1 LSTFLDFLISIRLI
15 TFVDNGKVSYSNP
28 VRQSLFNFSDS
39 ENKVPKAEAAA
50 LALSLISPNV
60 TSNGVKLSI
69 PMPGHHIDLET
80 ATESV
85 ADLEKLITEHD
96 VVYLLM
102 DTRESRWLP
111 TVIGK
116 SQNKVRIRLFVD
128 QVPKSNNK

>member
-1 LSTFLDFLISIRLI
+1 MSQNTVLSDSRHI

-28 VRQSLFNFSDS
+28 VRQSLFTFSDS

-60 TSNGVKLSI
+60 TSNAVKLSI
-69 PMPGHHIDLET
+69 PMPGHHIDLES
-80 ATESV
+80 ASEAVSQ
-85 ADLEKLITEHD
+85 LEKLITEHD

-116 SQNKVRIRLFVD
+116 SQSK
-128 QVPKSNNK
+128 VPKKYTCNFPLF

>member
-1 LSTFLDFLISIRLI
+1 M
-15 TFVDNGKVSYSNP
+15 SYSNP

-50 LALSLISPNV
+50 LAMSLISPNV
-60 TSNGVKLSI
+60 TSSSVKLSI

-116 SQNKVRIRLFVD
+116 SQNKVRIRVFVY
-128 QVPKSNNK
+128 QVPKFTNK